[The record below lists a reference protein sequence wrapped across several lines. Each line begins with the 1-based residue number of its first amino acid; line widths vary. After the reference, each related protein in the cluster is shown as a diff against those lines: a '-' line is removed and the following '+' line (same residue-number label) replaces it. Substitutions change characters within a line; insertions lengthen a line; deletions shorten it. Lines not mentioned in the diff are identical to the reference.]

1 MSRRPDLLARLDP
14 TRSTPRHR
22 PGAVYLLPH
31 YSRTRFKV
39 GWCLHPLQR
48 IRQLPEFQARVL
60 DLAAAQVAW
69 FAQAQ
74 RAHQVERALR
84 RSLAP
89 FSVQPDHDGDGS
101 TQWFS
106 VQGIVLARRMLSLLP
121 AADGARGHARLQAL
135 ADAPEA
141 PVAHDSP
148 TPLPEERGALD
159 TWYRV
164 EDLWLRLGTL
174 LPLAV
179 QTDREQRCMHW
190 LGLRRL
196 VEPGTLLLRSHAVNL
211 GTYEWREA
219 GQRRCLVT
227 LMDWAHDDL
236 LLHLMPTRQL
246 QRWSEGDVVDDLL
259 KGHLARNATPWRL
272 YEARP
277 ERRTSGATASRSV
290 PVPTG

>member
-1 MSRRPDLLARLDP
+1 MSRRPDLLAQLDP

-39 GWCLHPLQR
+39 GWSLHPLHR

-101 TQWFS
+101 TEWFS

-135 ADAPEA
+135 ADALEA
-141 PVAHDSP
+141 PATHDSP

-174 LPLAV
+174 LSLAV

-196 VEPGTLLLRSHAVNL
+196 VEPGTLLLRSHAVSPE
-211 GTYEWREA
+211 TYQWREA

-227 LMDWAHDDL
+227 LMDWAQDDL

-246 QRWSEGDVVDDLL
+246 QSWSEGDVVDDLL
-259 KGHLARNATPWRL
+259 RGHLARHAIPCRL
-272 YEARP
+272 YEACP
-277 ERRTSGATASRSV
+277 KGRTAGATALRSV